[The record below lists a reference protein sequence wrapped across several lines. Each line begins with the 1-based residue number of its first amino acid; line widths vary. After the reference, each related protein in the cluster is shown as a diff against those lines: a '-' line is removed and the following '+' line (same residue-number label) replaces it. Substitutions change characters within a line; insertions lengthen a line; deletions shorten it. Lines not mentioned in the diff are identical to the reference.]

1 MTLTIG
7 KKARCQKRERHL
19 SFIIKSSN
27 ETDMGRKPSPIEYRK
42 ELRVK
47 ILNIAINLYRAKGYK
62 AVKMD
67 EVAQSLNI
75 SKRTLYEIYPNKEML
90 IYESLKTLAERSY
103 ASFKDS
109 LKETDDTMD
118 ILASYFKMRIHEI
131 SLINPLMI
139 SDLRF
144 YPQVKKFLENDIEDH
159 NEYSAEFFHKT
170 QDEGF
175 FIADVN
181 LDILRLFNKA
191 VFDYLSSSEICNKF
205 EPSTILKTFLVIFV
219 RGICTE
225 KGMKRIDALLET
237 I

>member
-1 MTLTIG
+1 MQEGMSEIRTASVNHPKQSS
-7 KKARCQKRERHL
+7 KK
-19 SFIIKSSN
+19 
-27 ETDMGRKPSPIEYRK
+27 TDMGRKSSPIEYRK

-47 ILNIAINLYRAKGYK
+47 VLNIAIKLYCAKGYK

-67 EVAQSLNI
+67 EIAQSLNI

-90 IYESLKTLAERSY
+90 IYESLKTLGERSY
-103 ASFKDS
+103 ANFKES
-109 LKETDDTMD
+109 VKETDDTMN
-118 ILASYFKMRIHEI
+118 ILTSYFKMRIREI
-131 SLINPLMI
+131 SSINPLMI

-144 YPQVKKFLENDIEDH
+144 YPKVKQFLENDIEEH
-159 NEYSAEFFHKT
+159 NEYSVEFFQKA

-175 FIADVN
+175 FIKGVN

-191 VFDYLSSSEICNKF
+191 VFDYLSSSEICNVF
-205 EPSTILKTFLVIFV
+205 EPSVILKTFLVIFV
-219 RGICTE
+219 RSICTE